1 LQKKI
6 INVFETK
13 ATIARINI
21 IVKTIYD
28 RHYKSIKFLIGN
40 IMYFRLYKNYFLSF
54 VKSFKLLIVY
64 FKLTLDN
71 KDLYNRLKLNYSKIV
86 IKLNV
91 E

>member
-1 LQKKI
+1 
-6 INVFETK
+6 
-13 ATIARINI
+13 
-21 IVKTIYD
+21 
-28 RHYKSIKFLIGN
+28 
-40 IMYFRLYKNYFLSF
+40 MYFRLYKNYFLSF